1 MKVEYFRRKIGIF
14 QREIWSYW
22 RTVSGRVIEELLSV
36 RRLDGFVLC
45 IQGWR
50 KTLSSK
56 YLAACKR

>member
-1 MKVEYFRRKIGIF
+1 MKVGCFRSIF
-14 QREIWSYW
+14 FKEKYE
-22 RTVSGRVIEELLSV
+22 VIEKFLSV

-50 KTLSSK
+50 KTLNSK